1 MYATCEEIEC
11 DPDPETNL
19 PPLKKFKLE
28 DQPLVRGFV
37 DHFPP
42 LSCEYNF
49 SNLFCWQHVYNY
61 SWFVY
66 KDRLVVYDGVNQTAF
81 MPLGPDL
88 LPEDMAALS
97 RHLILLGLKPDMG
110 IVHKTYLDTHPDIEE
125 FYILQEERDHAEYI
139 YRVSSLVVLNGIKLH
154 KKRNLISQFKRN
166 YPDFSIL
173 PLKGAEIDAAWE
185 FAWNQLQAR
194 KKPSQTLKDEFC
206 AMENAFVH
214 FDSLGLE
221 GVVLKVNHQLVAFSL
236 FSRLNRE
243 TYNIQFE
250 KADLSFKGAAQ
261 VINQETARY
270 LENKCLYV
278 NREQDLGIKGLRK
291 AKLSYEPERLI
302 IPYSLK
308 FKTAS

>member
-1 MYATCEEIEC
+1 MYATCEQVEN
-11 DPDPETNL
+11 DPDPAENS
-19 PPLKKFKLE
+19 PPLKRFKLE
-28 DQPLVRGFV
+28 DQTLVRWFI

-49 SNLFCWQHVYNY
+49 SNLFCWQHVYKY

-66 KDRLVVYDGVNQTAF
+66 QDRLVVYDGVNQTAF
-81 MPLGPDL
+81 MPLGLDL
-88 LPEDMAALS
+88 PPKEMAALS
-97 RHLILLGLKPDMG
+97 RHLIQLGLAPDLG
-110 IVHKTYLDTHPDIEE
+110 IVHQTYLETHPDIEK

-139 YRVSSLVVLNGIKLH
+139 YRVESLVALNGIKLH

-166 YPDFSIL
+166 YPDFSIH
-173 PLKGAEIDAAWE
+173 PLQGPEVDAAWE
-185 FAWNQLQAR
+185 FARNQLQSR
-194 KKPSQTLKDEFC
+194 KKPSQNLKDEFC

-214 FDSLGLE
+214 FDHLGLG
-221 GVVLKVNHQLVAFSL
+221 GVVLKVNNQLVAFSL
-236 FSRLNRE
+236 FSRLNQD

-250 KADLSFKGAAQ
+250 KANLSFKGAAQ

-270 LENKCLYV
+270 LENKCTFV

-302 IPYSLK
+302 IPHSLK
-308 FKTAS
+308 FKADS